1 MPITLLGMQKALDT
15 GQLLISVLLPRFLR
29 SDWLGKINRQDSSHP
44 SKQAILSSNLEIK
57 NVFSESKPFFFSLYH
72 RGRGEN
78 ICFVDG
84 EKKLDVT
91 REATPLPYLSSQT
104 ASTAFWCP
112 PAAAPTFP
120 TAAASG
126 GPKDKSSSFSS
137 LSLLLRRAFFS
148 SSRSP
153 GL

>member
-57 NVFSESKPFFFSLYH
+57 NVFSESKPFFSLYL
-72 RGRGEN
+72 RGKGGN

-91 REATPLPYLSSQT
+91 REATPLLYLSSQT
-104 ASTAFWCP
+104 ASTPFWCP
-112 PAAAPTFP
+112 PAAAPTFL
-120 TAAASG
+120 TTAASG

-137 LSLLLRRAFFS
+137 LSLLLRSAFFS